1 MRNQVTC
8 DETYIGAATDIAR
21 IAGILKEHRRQPL
34 SPEYMHA
41 HLRRVKAKDDLPAIS
56 TRLLSD
62 FMENRT
68 TANFDY
74 AFFEHA
80 IEHAS
85 CRVREL
91 YPEFSP
97 LPTDAYVVAEAV
109 GNGLGGFHGQ
119 YGIGFQY
126 ESNFGF
132 SELLNPSLVQDDKV
146 RAIELARNY
155 MHDSFHAASYRTFG
169 YAEDALFRYQYGIN
183 FRLPSGISYSGTRH
197 APECTFVINLNTLM
211 DGITTMVA
219 ADAVQGIVGDVTACD
234 DLTRDVVQEIRG
246 EYAGI
251 ADHAMA
257 RFANEVVAPAA
268 AFVSYWGGES
278 FRHAIGRA
286 MLSGNIAPV
295 KRHIEDAMASKAA
308 DRALMAYIEARRR
321 DHGFL
326 GRNLWQD
333 LFLSV
338 DFHHGLLSDE
348 SLHPL
353 ARYCGISLQ

>member
-8 DETYIGAATDIAR
+8 DERYIGTATDIAR
-21 IAGILKEHRRQPL
+21 IAGILRERRRQPL
-34 SPEYMHA
+34 TSEYMHA
-41 HLRRVKAKDDLPAIS
+41 HLRKVKAKDDLPAIG

-68 TANFDY
+68 AANFDY

-85 CRVREL
+85 CRVHEL
-91 YPEFSP
+91 FPGFSP
-97 LPTDAYVVAEAV
+97 LPMDAYVVAEAA
-109 GNGLGGFHGQ
+109 GYGLGGFHGQ

-155 MHDSFHAASYRTFG
+155 MHDSFHAATYRTFG
-169 YAEDALFRYQYGIN
+169 YAEEALFRYQYGIN
-183 FRLPSGISYSGTRH
+183 FRLPSGISYSGTRN

-219 ADAVQGIVGDVTACD
+219 ADAVQRIVGDVAASD
-234 DLTRDVVQEIRG
+234 DLTRHVVQEIRG
-246 EYAGI
+246 EYSGI
-251 ADHAMA
+251 EDHAMA

-278 FRHAIGRA
+278 FRNAIGRA
-286 MLSGNIAPV
+286 MLNGNIAPI
-295 KRHIEDAMASKAA
+295 KRHIEDAMTTKET
-308 DRALMAYIEARRR
+308 DRALMAFIEARRL

-326 GRNLWQD
+326 GRNLLQD

-338 DFHHGLLSDE
+338 DFHHGLASDE

-353 ARYCGISLQ
+353 ARYCEISLQ